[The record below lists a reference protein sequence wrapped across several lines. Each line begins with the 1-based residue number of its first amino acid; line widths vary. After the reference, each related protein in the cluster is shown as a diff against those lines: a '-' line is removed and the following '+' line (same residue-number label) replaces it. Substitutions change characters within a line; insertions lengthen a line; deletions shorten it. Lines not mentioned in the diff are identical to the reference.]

1 MCLLVFATRLHPDLP
16 LVVGANRDELI
27 DRPAVP
33 MDVLR
38 AEDPLVVG
46 GRDLLAGGTWMAV
59 NEHGVVAGLTNR
71 PLVDEGRD
79 PTRRSRGELPLLL
92 ASSISAAAG
101 VEALRSTVRPGDYN
115 PAWLAV
121 ADREA
126 LFTVDLTG
134 EEATVTEHPPGLHVF
149 ENRPPGT
156 PSLKVDR
163 VRALLGPVEGLPGD
177 EVAARIA
184 AALADHEI
192 PDEGEVRLPA
202 ARAAC
207 VHSDVFA
214 TRWSGV
220 VVVGQVGVRP
230 TIRYAA
236 GTPCDTPVET
246 ASWTAVVG

>member
-1 MCLLVFATRLHPDLP
+1 MCLLVFATRLRSDLP
-16 LVVGANRDELI
+16 LVVGANRDELV

-38 AEDPLVVG
+38 AGDPLVVG

-92 ASSISAAAG
+92 ASSTSAAAG
-101 VEALRSTVRPGDYN
+101 VEALRSTVRPVDYN

-126 LFTVDLTG
+126 LFTIDLTG
-134 EEATVTEHPPGLHVF
+134 DEATVTEHPPGLHVF
-149 ENRPPGT
+149 ENRPPGA
-156 PSLKVDR
+156 PSQKVDR
-163 VRALLGPVEGLPGD
+163 VRALLGPLQDLPAD
-177 EVAARIA
+177 QVADRIA

-207 VHSDVFA
+207 VHSDAFA

-220 VVVGQVGVRP
+220 VVVGEDGGRP
-230 TIRYAA
+230 TIRYTA
-236 GTPCDTPVET
+236 GTPCDTPPEV

>member
-1 MCLLVFATRLHPDLP
+1 MCLLVFATRLRPDLP

-38 AEDPLVVG
+38 AGDPLVVG

-59 NEHGVVAGLTNR
+59 SEHGVVAGLTNR

-79 PTRRSRGELPLLL
+79 PTKRSRGELPLLL
-92 ASSISAAAG
+92 ASGATAAAG
-101 VEALRSTVRPGDYN
+101 VQALRSTVRPGDYN

-121 ADREA
+121 ADREV
-126 LFTVDLTG
+126 LFTIDLTG

-156 PSLKVDR
+156 PSKKVDR
-163 VRALLGPVEGLPGD
+163 VRALLGSLEDLPAE
-177 EVAARIA
+177 EVGARIGT
-184 AALADHEI
+184 ALADHEV

-207 VHSDVFA
+207 VHSDAFA

-220 VVVGQVGVRP
+220 VVVGEDGARP
-230 TIRYAA
+230 AITYAA
-236 GTPCDTPVET
+236 GTPCDTPVAT